1 VVAPDEDLSPEQEAE
16 RARRLRR
23 FWALVQA
30 GGIVFL
36 AVIALGLLPTVLSAW
51 FPALGARA
59 AAAVWVIAPA
69 LPIVL
74 LVVAALRLRR

>member
-1 VVAPDEDLSPEQEAE
+1 LAAPDEELTPEQEAE

-36 AVIALGLLPTVLSAW
+36 AVASLGLLPTVLSAW
-51 FPALGARA
+51 FPELAPRV
-59 AAAVWVIAPA
+59 AAAVWLLAPA
-69 LPIVL
+69 LPVAL
-74 LVVAALRLRR
+74 LVVAAIRLRR